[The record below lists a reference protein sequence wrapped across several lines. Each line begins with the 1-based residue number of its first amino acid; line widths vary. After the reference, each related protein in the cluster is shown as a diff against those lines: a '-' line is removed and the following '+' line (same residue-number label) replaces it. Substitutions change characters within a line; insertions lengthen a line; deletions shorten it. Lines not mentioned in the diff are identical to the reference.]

1 MVDTVTKS
9 ESIFDIEKLE
19 CPFFVKA
26 VACRYI
32 KHTFDAGVHNGL
44 KLFAQGHRIKQRGF
58 CSQVNPDGELKGL
71 YIIMALRLLEI
82 VVPEEGT
89 GDVLKIIEEAQI
101 TNFWLTCSCE
111 NRNIFKMIVTAEKTE
126 KLLDTLEKKYGG
138 LEDFHMVLLPLEAS
152 YPSTREIEEKAEE
165 GKEEQAVKKK
175 KEPLRVSR
183 QELYHDV
190 FDSSKLTNTYM
201 IMIIL
206 AAIVAA
212 IGLIKDNVAV
222 IIGAMVIA
230 PLLGPNVALSF
241 ATTVGDGALGRNA
254 LKTNI
259 VGIGIAFAVSLGL
272 GYFLVI
278 DPETGQIASRTV
290 VSYADIVLALASG
303 VAAALSITSGVPSV
317 LIGVMVSVALI
328 PPLVV
333 FGLLLGSGNISL
345 SIQALELVAVN
356 MICIN
361 LAGVFTFLV
370 QGVRPLNWWE
380 ASKAKKATRYA
391 IIIWVSLLVVLT
403 VLLML
408 SQT

>member
-1 MVDTVTKS
+1 
-9 ESIFDIEKLE
+9 
-19 CPFFVKA
+19 
-26 VACRYI
+26 
-32 KHTFDAGVHNGL
+32 
-44 KLFAQGHRIKQRGF
+44 
-58 CSQVNPDGELKGL
+58 
-71 YIIMALRLLEI
+71 MALRLLEI
-82 VVPEEGT
+82 VVPEEVT
-89 GDVLKIIEEAQI
+89 GEVLAIVKEEKV

-111 NRNIFKMIVTAEKTE
+111 SRNIFKMIVTAEKTE
-126 KLLDTLEKKYGG
+126 SLLDTFEKKYGHI
-138 LEDFHMVLLPLEAS
+138 EDFHMVLLPLEAS
-152 YPSTREIEEKAEE
+152 YPSTKEIEEKAEE
-165 GKEEQAVKKK
+165 SKEEEEGKKK

-201 IMIIL
+201 IMIVL
-206 AAIVAA
+206 SSVVAA

-241 ATTVGDGALGRNA
+241 AITVGDGALGRNA

-259 VGIGIAFAVSLGL
+259 IGILMAFAVSFVL

-278 DPETGQIASRTV
+278 DPGIREIASRTV
-290 VSYADIVLALASG
+290 VSYADIILALASG
-303 VAAALSITSGVPSV
+303 VAAALSITSGVPSA
-317 LIGVMVSVALI
+317 LIGVMVAVALI

-333 FGLLLGSGNISL
+333 FGLLLGSGNIPEAHH
-345 SIQALELVAVN
+345 ALELLAIN

-361 LAGVFTFLV
+361 LAGVFTFLF

-391 IIIWVSLLVVLT
+391 IIIWISLLIVLIT
-403 VLLML
+403 LLVHH
-408 SQT
+408 

>member
-1 MVDTVTKS
+1 
-9 ESIFDIEKLE
+9 
-19 CPFFVKA
+19 
-26 VACRYI
+26 
-32 KHTFDAGVHNGL
+32 
-44 KLFAQGHRIKQRGF
+44 
-58 CSQVNPDGELKGL
+58 
-71 YIIMALRLLEI
+71 MALRLLEI
-82 VVPEEGT
+82 VVPEEVT
-89 GDVLKIIEEAQI
+89 AEVLAIVEEAKI

-111 NRNIFKMIVTAEKTE
+111 NRNIFKMIVSADKTE
-126 KLLDTLEKKYGG
+126 NLLDTFEKKYGR
-138 LEDFHMVLLPLEAS
+138 LEEFHMVLLPLEAS
-152 YPSTREIEEKAEE
+152 YPSTKEIEEKADESEE
-165 GKEEQAVKKK
+165 EEKGEKK

-190 FDSSKLTNTYM
+190 FDDSKLTSTYL

-206 AAIVAA
+206 SAIVAA

-241 ATTVGDGALGRNA
+241 ATTIGDGALGRNA

-259 VGIGIAFAVSLGL
+259 VGITVAFTVSVVLGF
-272 GYFLVI
+272 FLVI
-278 DPETGQIASRTV
+278 DPEIREIASRTV

-333 FGLLLGSGNISL
+333 FGLLLGSGYFL
-345 SIQALELVAVN
+345 LAVRALELVAIN

-361 LAGVFTFLV
+361 LAGVFTFLF
-370 QGVRPLNWWE
+370 QGLRPLNWWE
-380 ASKAKKATRYA
+380 ASKAKKAARYA
-391 IIIWVSLLVVLT
+391 IIIWVSLLILLT
-403 VLLML
+403 VLLMS
-408 SQT
+408 SQQ

>member
-1 MVDTVTKS
+1 
-9 ESIFDIEKLE
+9 
-19 CPFFVKA
+19 
-26 VACRYI
+26 
-32 KHTFDAGVHNGL
+32 
-44 KLFAQGHRIKQRGF
+44 
-58 CSQVNPDGELKGL
+58 
-71 YIIMALRLLEI
+71 MALRLLEI
-82 VVPEEGT
+82 VVPEEAT
-89 GDVLKIIEEAQI
+89 GEVLAIVEEAKV

-111 NRNIFKMIVTAEKTE
+111 NRNIFKMIVPAEKTE
-126 KLLDTLEKKYGG
+126 GLLDTFEKKYGG

-152 YPSTREIEEKAEE
+152 YPSTKEIEEKAEE
-165 GKEEQAVKKK
+165 SK

-201 IMIIL
+201 IMIVL
-206 AAIVAA
+206 SAIVAA

-259 VGIGIAFAVSLGL
+259 IGIIIAFAVALTL

-278 DPETGQIASRTV
+278 DPQLREIASRTV
-290 VSYADIVLALASG
+290 VNYADIILALASG
-303 VAAALSITSGVPSV
+303 IAAALSITSGVPSV
-317 LIGVMVSVALI
+317 LIGVMVAVALM

-333 FGLLLGSGNISL
+333 FGLLLGSGNFL
-345 SIQALELVAVN
+345 LALQALELAAIN

-361 LAGVFTFLV
+361 LAGVFTFLF

-380 ASKAKKATRYA
+380 ASKAKKAARYT
-391 IIIWVSLLVVLT
+391 IIIWASLLILLLVL
-403 VLLML
+403 VKL
-408 SQT
+408 SQN

>member
-1 MVDTVTKS
+1 
-9 ESIFDIEKLE
+9 
-19 CPFFVKA
+19 
-26 VACRYI
+26 
-32 KHTFDAGVHNGL
+32 
-44 KLFAQGHRIKQRGF
+44 
-58 CSQVNPDGELKGL
+58 
-71 YIIMALRLLEI
+71 MALRLLEI
-82 VVPEEGT
+82 VVPEEVT
-89 GDVLKIIEEAQI
+89 AEVLSIVEEAKV

-111 NRNIFKMIVTAEKTE
+111 NRNIFKMIVSADKTE
-126 KLLDTLEKKYGG
+126 NLLDTFEKKYGS
-138 LEDFHMVLLPLEAS
+138 LEEFHMVLLPLEAS
-152 YPSTREIEEKAEE
+152 YPSTKEIEEKVDESTEE
-165 GKEEQAVKKK
+165 EKGEKK

-190 FDSSKLTNTYM
+190 FDDSKLTNTYL

-206 AAIVAA
+206 SAIVAA

-241 ATTVGDGALGRNA
+241 ATTIGDGALGRNA

-259 VGIGIAFAVSLGL
+259 VGITVAFAVSVVLGFL
-272 GYFLVI
+272 LVI
-278 DPETGQIASRTV
+278 DPEIREIASRTV

-333 FGLLLGSGNISL
+333 FGLLLGSGHFL
-345 SIQALELVAVN
+345 LAVRALELVAIN

-361 LAGVFTFLV
+361 LAGVFTFLF
-370 QGVRPLNWWE
+370 QGLRPLNWWE
-380 ASKAKKATRYA
+380 ATKAKKAARYA
-391 IIIWVSLLVVLT
+391 IIIWVSLLILLT
-403 VLLML
+403 VLLMF
-408 SQT
+408 SQQ

>member
-1 MVDTVTKS
+1 
-9 ESIFDIEKLE
+9 
-19 CPFFVKA
+19 
-26 VACRYI
+26 
-32 KHTFDAGVHNGL
+32 
-44 KLFAQGHRIKQRGF
+44 
-58 CSQVNPDGELKGL
+58 
-71 YIIMALRLLEI
+71 MALRLLEI
-82 VVPEEGT
+82 VVPEEVT
-89 GDVLKIIEEAQI
+89 GEVLAIVEEEKV

-126 KLLDTLEKKYGG
+126 GLLDIFEKKYGG

-152 YPSTREIEEKAEE
+152 YPSTKEIEEKAEE
-165 GKEEQAVKKK
+165 SKKEERGEKK

-190 FDSSKLTNTYM
+190 FDSSKLTSTYM
-201 IMIIL
+201 IMIVL
-206 AAIVAA
+206 SSIVAA

-222 IIGAMVIA
+222 LIGAMVIA

-241 ATTVGDGALGRNA
+241 ATTVGDGVLGRNA

-259 VGIGIAFAVSLGL
+259 VGILIAFGVALVL

-278 DPETGQIASRTV
+278 DTGIREIASRTV
-290 VSYADIVLALASG
+290 VSYADIILALASG

-333 FGLLLGSGNISL
+333 FGLLLGSGNVML
-345 SIQALELVAVN
+345 ALQALELVAIN

-361 LAGVFTFLV
+361 LAGVFTFLL

-380 ASKAKKATRYA
+380 AAKAKKATRLT
-391 IIIWVSLLVVLT
+391 IIIWVSLLILLI
-403 VLLML
+403 VLLKL
-408 SQT
+408 SQS